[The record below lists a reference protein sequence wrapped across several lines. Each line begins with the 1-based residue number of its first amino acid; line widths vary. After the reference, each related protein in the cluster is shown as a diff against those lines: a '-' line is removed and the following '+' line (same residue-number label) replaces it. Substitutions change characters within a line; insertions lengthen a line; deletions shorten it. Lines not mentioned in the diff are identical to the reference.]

1 MKRFLTG
8 MVFLCGIAFSIHS
21 QMETKE
27 YSAIKECEQ
36 GKEQIVI
43 KSTPEKALVYINNE
57 YQGKTPLVI
66 ENLSPNYYNV
76 SLRKKNYSDAVALIE
91 VRPGYVVEYY
101 FEMKEKEEET
111 TQISD

>member
-57 YQGKTPLVI
+57 YREDKISIRITVPGVDTLPVSTEIELPLDVI
-66 ENLSPNYYNV
+66 KGQ
-76 SLRKKNYSDAVALIE
+76 R
-91 VRPGYVVEYY
+91 
-101 FEMKEKEEET
+101 
-111 TQISD
+111 